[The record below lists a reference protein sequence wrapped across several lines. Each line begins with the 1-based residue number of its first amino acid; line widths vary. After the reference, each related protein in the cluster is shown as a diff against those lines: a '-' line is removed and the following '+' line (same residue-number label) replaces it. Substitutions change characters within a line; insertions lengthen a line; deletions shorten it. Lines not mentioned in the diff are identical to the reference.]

1 VATIKLGAIAS
12 DIRGSIG
19 GTVFSRNGG
28 GAYAKARTKGTD
40 PNTALQQVMRGI
52 MSGMIGAWAALTA
65 AVRADWAVY
74 ARQVPFINRLGD
86 AINLSGYNMF
96 VRTKSI
102 CELIGATMPAAAP
115 TVMYL
120 SETDPTVVITPDAS
134 SKNVSVAFDNTLPWA
149 GEVGGHLLCYQGLP
163 QSATRNSYSG
173 PFLYAGK
180 VNGAATPV
188 TSPATVALPYTMA
201 AGQKCFMQFRTM
213 RADGR
218 LSSPFR
224 ITGTVQA

>member
-1 VATIKLGAIAS
+1 MATIKLGSIAS

-28 GAYAKARTKGTD
+28 GAYAKQRTKGTD
-40 PNTALQQVMRGI
+40 PRTSLQQHVRSI
-52 MSGMIGAWAALTA
+52 MSGMIGYWAALTQS
-65 AVRADWAVY
+65 VRDDWAVY

-86 AINLSGYNMF
+86 AINLSGYNMYC
-96 VRTKSI
+96 RTRSI
-102 CELIGATMPAAAP
+102 CELIGVATPAAAP

-120 SETDPTVVITPDAS
+120 AESDPSVSIAPDAS
-134 SKNVSVAFDNTLPWA
+134 EQNVDITFDNTLPWA
-149 GEVGGHLLCYQGLP
+149 SEVGGYLLAYQGLP
-163 QSATRNSYSG
+163 QPATRNSYSG
-173 PFLYAGK
+173 PYLYAGK
-180 VNGAATPV
+180 VDGAESAP

-201 AGQKCFMQFRTM
+201 AGQKCFMQFRIM

-224 ITGTVQA
+224 SIGTVAS

>member
-1 VATIKLGAIAS
+1 MATIKLGAIAS

-40 PNTALQQVMRGI
+40 PNTALQQVVRSI
-52 MSGMIGAWAALTA
+52 MSGLIGAWAALTA
-65 AVRADWAVY
+65 DVRADWAVY
-74 ARQVPFINRLGD
+74 ARQVPFLNRLGD
-86 AINLSGYNMF
+86 SINLSGYNMWC
-96 VRTKSI
+96 RTKAL
-102 CELIGATMPAAAP
+102 CELIGATVPAAAP

-120 SETDPTVVITPDAS
+120 AEGDPTVVITPDAS
-134 SKNVSVAFDNTLPWA
+134 SQNVSIAFDNTLPWA
-149 GEVGGHLLCYQGLP
+149 GEVGGYLLAYQGLP
-163 QSATRNSYSG
+163 QSPTRNSYSG
-173 PFLYAGK
+173 PFLYSGK
-180 VNGAATPV
+180 VSGAATPA

-218 LSSPFR
+218 VSAPFR
-224 ITGTVQA
+224 ISGIVQA